1 MDLLLYVPA
10 RLVIGLAQLLPL
22 NLVARLGRA
31 IGAIVY
37 FVDGRHRTVALRNL
51 TEAFGEEKSEREIRA
66 LAKENFR
73 RIGENFASSIKT
85 MTMSQ
90 AKIEKVL
97 TASHVER
104 AIPPD
109 EPKPHKS
116 RVFAVGHFGN
126 FETYARLGS
135 FVLGSRCAT
144 TYRGLRQPGL
154 NRLLQDMRNR
164 SGTLFFDRRTGAAKL
179 KQAMQ
184 EGSIMLGLLADQ
196 HAGNRALR
204 LPFFGRECSVST
216 APAVFALRYK
226 CPLHMAICFR
236 TQLARWQVE
245 FSATIPTNEDGKARS
260 VEDITRDVNRHFEEA
275 IRRDPANWFWVH
287 NRWKPAKKR
296 SRKPKQEEGDS
307 APEVAAAAAADSP

>member
-10 RLVIGLAQLLPL
+10 RIVIGLAQLLPL
-22 NLVARLGRA
+22 GLVARLGRA
-31 IGAIVY
+31 VGSIVY
-37 FVDGRHRTVALRNL
+37 CLDGRHRKVALRNL
-51 TEAFGEEKSEREIRA
+51 TASFGAEKSESEIRA

-90 AKIEKVL
+90 AKIKKVL
-97 TASHVER
+97 SASLIER
-104 AIPPD
+104 AFPPD
-109 EPKPHKS
+109 EPKPYQS
-116 RVFAVGHFGN
+116 RVFAIGHFGN
-126 FETYARLGS
+126 FETYARFGN
-135 FVLGSRCAT
+135 FVPGSRCAT

-154 NRLLQDMRNR
+154 NRLLQDLRNR
-164 SGTLFFDRRTGAAKL
+164 SGTLYFDRRTDAAKL
-179 KQAMQ
+179 KQAMH

-196 HAGNRALR
+196 HAGDRALR

-226 CPLHMAICFR
+226 CPLHVALCFR

-245 FSATIPTNEDGKARS
+245 FSGPIPTHEGGKARS

-275 IRRDPANWFWVH
+275 IRRDPANWFWVY

-296 SRKPKQEEGDS
+296 SKQPKQKTAET
-307 APEVAAAAAADSP
+307 P

>member
-1 MDLLLYVPA
+1 MDLLIYVPA

-22 NLVARLGRA
+22 GLVARLGRA
-31 IGAIVY
+31 IGWIVY
-37 FVDGRHRTVALRNL
+37 CLDRRHRRVALRNL
-51 TEAFGEEKSEREIRA
+51 TEAFGAEKSEKEIRA

-97 TASHVER
+97 SARHVER

-109 EPKPHKS
+109 EPRPLKS
-116 RVFAVGHFGN
+116 RVFAIGHFGN
-126 FETYARLGS
+126 FETYARLGN
-135 FVLGSRCAT
+135 FVSGSQCAT

-154 NRLLQDMRNR
+154 NRLLRDLRNR
-164 SGTLFFDRRTGAAKL
+164 SGTLYFDRRTDAAKL

-184 EGSIMLGLLADQ
+184 EDSIMLGLLADQ
-196 HAGNRALR
+196 HAGDRALR

-226 CPLHMAICFR
+226 CPLHVAICFR
-236 TQLARWQVE
+236 ASLARWEVE
-245 FSATIPTNEDGKARS
+245 FGGPIPTRENGKARS
-260 VEDITRDVNRHFEEA
+260 VEDITRDVNLQFEEA

-296 SRKPKQEEGDS
+296 SKQPMARTAET
-307 APEVAAAAAADSP
+307 APEKAAAAAPDSP